1 MKFTPL
7 ATHLQQSPKEVGEFC
22 KGNAKNFEI
31 PPALENAEG
40 L

>member
-7 ATHLQQSPKEVGEFC
+7 TTHLQQSPEEVGGVG

-31 PPALENAEG
+31 PPALGNAEG